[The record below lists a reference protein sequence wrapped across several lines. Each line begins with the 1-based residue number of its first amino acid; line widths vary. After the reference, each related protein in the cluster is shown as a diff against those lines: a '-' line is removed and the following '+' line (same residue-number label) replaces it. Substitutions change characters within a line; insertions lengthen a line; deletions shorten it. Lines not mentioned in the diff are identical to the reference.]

1 MIFVFHLYSAEAF
14 AVWGDAKR
22 YIYIWSFLVVLVNWS
37 NLAYAMMSYF
47 FRPTTQS
54 FFVRF
59 TAICRKFC
67 CRSFVLLSNCAVLW
81 FAPSALLCDFLWADL
96 CLLLLISCNA
106 CYQGYEKGWGLSSLS
121 QPWWFP
127 VAAFLAYH
135 RRISIWPHLG
145 LSILT
150 SIRQPP
156 IGFHAYICLF
166 SIAFLLLIMISWFHH
181 FYKYELLNNV
191 GLPQF
196 LFPFLHIRFC
206 NVSNWCFP
214 CNRFMFVGFW
224 YIYCSLVLLNL
235 LSASPVYSYWSAIP
249 VPVASAA
256 VYHWIHSF
264 VFCYIGT
271 EARLSVNLLCQ
282 IKDCMLE
289 C

>member
-1 MIFVFHLYSAEAF
+1 MQWWAIFFGQQPNLFSCASLLSAENF
-14 AVWGDAKR
+14 
-22 YIYIWSFLVVLVNWS
+22 VVEALCSCPIV
-37 NLAYAMMSYF
+37 LYYGLL
-47 FRPTTQS
+47 RQP
-54 FFVRF
+54 FFV
-59 TAICRKFC
+59 
-67 CRSFVLLSNCAVLW
+67 
-81 FAPSALLCDFLWADL
+81 
-96 CLLLLISCNA
+96 ISCELTYA
-106 CYQGYEKGWGLSSLS
+106 YCYLFPVMHVTKDTKKGEALPAYHSHDG
-121 QPWWFP
+121 FP

-156 IGFHAYICLF
+156 IAFHAYICLF

>member
-1 MIFVFHLYSAEAF
+1 MQWWAIFL
-14 AVWGDAKR
+14 GQQ
-22 YIYIWSFLVVLVNWS
+22 S
-37 NLAYAMMSYF
+37 NLVSGASLLSAKNYVVEALCSCAIVLYYGLL
-47 FRPTTQS
+47 RQP
-54 FFVRF
+54 FFVV
-59 TAICRKFC
+59 
-67 CRSFVLLSNCAVLW
+67 S
-81 FAPSALLCDFLWADL
+81 CDLNYV
-96 CLLLLISCNA
+96 LISCNA
-106 CYQGYEKGWGLSSLS
+106 CYRAYEKGWSLSSLS

-166 SIAFLLLIMISWFHH
+166 SIALLLLIMISWFHH

-214 CNRFMFVGFW
+214 CNRFMFVGFS

-271 EARLSVNLLCQ
+271 EARLSVNLVCQ
-282 IKDCMLE
+282 IKDCMLQ